1 MRVAFVSFRTTHHE
15 ESPGVRRFE
24 RVARLLG
31 DRGHDVTLFCDQW
44 WGGDVVQ
51 SFEQDGLEY
60 RRVSVGG
67 EPSFQ
72 VGLPV
77 ALAGYRPDI
86 VHARPSPPRLAAAHW
101 GARLARAPLVTE
113 WYGDEESTGEA
124 FEGATTRRPDRLLV
138 PSQLV
143 WTRACERGADN
154 DRTQV
159 VPESIDFDRIET
171 VEPDTDVDLVYA
183 HPLDETANL
192 DQFLLALA
200 ELRDRGWHATVIG
213 DGPRRMEFE
222 SMADELQIRDRIAF
236 LGSCDREQRIAAY
249 RGAHVFVQT
258 ATRELFAT
266 ELLWA
271 LACGCVGIV
280 EYQTDSSAIEL
291 VENYPRSFRVTS
303 PPEVA
308 EAITDAGDLD
318 QMSREESW
326 QSYDHDAVV
335 QQYLD
340 IYRELL

>member
-1 MRVAFVSFRTTHHE
+1 MRVAFVSFRTTHHDE
-15 ESPGVRRFE
+15 TAGVCRFE

-31 DRGHDVTLFCDQW
+31 ERGHDVTLFCDQW

-51 SFEQDGLEY
+51 SFEDNGLEY

-67 EPSFQ
+67 TPSFQ
-72 VGLPV
+72 VGLPF
-77 ALAGYRPDI
+77 ALAGNRPDI
-86 VHARPSPPRLAAAHW
+86 VHVRPSPPRLGAADW
-101 GARLARAPLVTE
+101 GARLARAPLVAE
-113 WYGDEESTGEA
+113 WYGDERHTGEA
-124 FEGATTRRPDRLLV
+124 FAGGTTRRPDRLLV

-143 WTRACERGADN
+143 WTRVCQRGADD

-171 VEPDTDVDLVYA
+171 VEPDSDVDLVYA

-200 ELRDRGWHATVIG
+200 ELRSRGWHATVIG
-213 DGPRRMEFE
+213 DGPRRGDYEE
-222 SMADELQIRDRIAF
+222 MADELQIGDRVAF
-236 LGSCDREQRIAAY
+236 VGACDRNQRIAAY

-258 ATRELFAT
+258 TTRELFAT

-280 EYQTDSSAIEL
+280 EYQTDSSATEL
-291 VENYPRSFRVTS
+291 VENYPRSFRVTN
-303 PPEVA
+303 PQEVA
-308 EAITDAGDLD
+308 EAISEAGELD
-318 QMSREESW
+318 QMSRETSW
-326 QSYDHDAVV
+326 QSHDHDAVIE
-335 QQYLD
+335 QYLD

>member
-1 MRVAFVSFRTTHHE
+1 MRVAFVSFRTTHHDDAA
-15 ESPGVRRFE
+15 GARRFE
-24 RVARLLG
+24 RVARLLLE
-31 DRGHDVTLFCDQW
+31 RGHDVTLFCDQW

-51 SFEQDGLEY
+51 SFEEDGLEY

-67 EPSFQ
+67 RRSFR
-72 VGLPV
+72 VGLPL
-77 ALAGYRPDI
+77 ALAGFRPDI
-86 VHARPSPPRLAAAHW
+86 VHARPSPPHLGAADW

-113 WYGDEESTGEA
+113 WYGDDTTGDA
-124 FEGATTRRPDRLLV
+124 FSGSTTRRPDRLLV
-138 PSQLV
+138 PSQVV
-143 WTRACERGADN
+143 WTRACERGADSN
-154 DRTQV
+154 RTQV

-171 VEPDTDVDLVYA
+171 VEPDPDVDLVYA

-200 ELRDRGWHATVIG
+200 ELRDRGWHATVLG
-213 DGPRRMEFE
+213 DGPRRREYE
-222 SMADELQIRDRIAF
+222 QMADELQIGDRVAF
-236 LGSCDREQRIAAY
+236 LTSCDREQRIAAY

-280 EYQTDSSAIEL
+280 EYQTDSSATEL

-303 PPEVA
+303 PQEVA
-308 EAITDAGDLD
+308 DAITEAGDLD
-318 QMSREESW
+318 QMTREPSW
-326 QSYDHDAVV
+326 QSYDHDAVIE
-335 QQYLD
+335 QYLD